1 MLDEIGMVDVTGDG
15 YRERPDG
22 EAYELRVDYPA
33 DTGAVDIQVL
43 ELVAP
48 GWEAA
53 GLKVVLNPMAPGDFD
68 TMWQAGQ
75 GNFRYPWGV
84 GDGPNHLLYPSWL
97 VPNEPARWSPLSGRR
112 LAYIGHEKEDTELE
126 TDPWD
131 RDPPRFAST
140 ERELIGEA
148 VWKLQEIYEAAVTE
162 PDEITRH
169 HMVWDL
175 IRIHIDDGPFFIGT
189 VANEPLPIIIS
200 NDMLNVPSRDEL
212 ALNGFICPWIIPNP
226 AITNPETYSFRNP
239 DEH

>member
-1 MLDEIGMVDVTGDG
+1 MVTAGASAPMVKLTNC
-15 YRERPDG
+15 
-22 EAYELRVDYPA
+22 ASTIPA
-33 DTGAVDIQVL
+33 DTGDVDVQVL
-43 ELVAP
+43 ELVEP

-53 GLKVVLNPMAPGDFD
+53 GLKIVLNPMAPGDFD

-112 LAYIGHEKEDTELE
+112 LMFVGTEREDTEL
-126 TDPWD
+126 DKSPWD

-140 ERELIGEA
+140 ERDLIGEA
-148 VWKLQEIYEAAVTE
+148 VWKLQEIYEAAITE
-162 PDEITRH
+162 PDEIKRH

-200 NDMLNVPSRDEL
+200 NDLINVPARDEL
-212 ALNGFICPWIIPNP
+212 ALNGFICPWIIPSP
-226 AITNPETYSFRNP
+226 AITNTGDVRVQESSTITKRF
-239 DEH
+239 DDV